1 MIVKLSD
8 NCFSCLAKFSSSFS
22 HSPLKII
29 LKQLF
34 TSGSVNIAEYLPRL
48 RLGKYSVNNTHFV
61 SHYSSALKLSKAIF
75 IRLKGAILP

>member
-1 MIVKLSD
+1 MIAKLSD
-8 NCFSCLAKFSSSFS
+8 IDFHVKLNFLQVFS

-48 RLGKYSVNNTHFV
+48 RLGKYS
-61 SHYSSALKLSKAIF
+61 AIF
-75 IRLKGAILP
+75 TSPSANNC